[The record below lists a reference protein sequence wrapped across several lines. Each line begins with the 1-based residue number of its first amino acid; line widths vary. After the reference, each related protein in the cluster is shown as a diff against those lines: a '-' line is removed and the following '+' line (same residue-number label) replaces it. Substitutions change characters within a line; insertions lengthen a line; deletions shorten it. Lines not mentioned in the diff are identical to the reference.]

1 MDKFLFTDGTNGVRE
16 VQSLDELQTLIESAV
31 QADKIRIWLFS
42 SNEWISYAAFR
53 KQVPAINKKDKVV
66 IAVAKTIT
74 VRKPGNRWLKKM
86 LCITGAAT
94 GVFLVV
100 NFTKIKWEKAE
111 PLNISAERPDN
122 VPAMDM
128 DSLIWEIEDSRGQTI
143 DKNTKNNLRLRNT
156 WPDRI
161 ELKLHAER
169 ETSSA
174 TFRYFNV
181 DISIDN
187 STGFNID
194 NAVVKL
200 MVWKNSKVNTTDTLR
215 FTNIRYDNLL
225 TRQLD
230 ESYRGDS
237 ISVSFESIKAKA
249 FNFCYSATTKNNSGN
264 YNDRWFCRE

>member
-1 MDKFLFTDGTNGVRE
+1 MDKFLFTDGMNGVRE
-16 VQSLDELQTLIESAV
+16 VQSQQELQILIESAE
-31 QADKIRIWLFS
+31 QPDKIRIWLFS
-42 SNEWISYAAFR
+42 SNEWISYATFR
-53 KQVPAINKKDKVV
+53 KQVPAFTKKDKF
-66 IAVAKTIT
+66 IATVTKTVPIQ
-74 VRKPGNRWLKKM
+74 KNRNGWLKKM
-86 LCITGAAT
+86 LYITGAAV

-111 PLNISAERPDN
+111 PVNISASRPEN

-128 DSLIWEIEDSRGQTI
+128 DSLIGEIEDSRGQTI

-169 ETSSA
+169 ETNNPAS
-174 TFRYFNV
+174 RYFNV

-187 STGFNID
+187 STGFNLD
-194 NAVVKL
+194 NVVVKL
-200 MVWKNSKVNTTDTLR
+200 MLWKNNKVSTTDTLR
-215 FTNIRYDNLL
+215 FTNIRYDKLL
-225 TRQLD
+225 IRQLD
-230 ESYRGDS
+230 ATYRGDS

-249 FNFCYSATTKNNSGN
+249 FNFCYSAATKNNSGN

>member
-1 MDKFLFTDGTNGVRE
+1 MDKFLFTDGMNGVRE
-16 VQSLDELQTLIESAV
+16 VQSQQELQLLIESAE
-31 QADKIRIWLFS
+31 QKDKIRIWLFS
-42 SNEWISYAAFR
+42 SNEWISYAGFR
-53 KQVPAINKKDKVV
+53 KQVPANNKKDKAVV
-66 IAVAKTIT
+66 TVAKTVPVKKTRIGWVKKILYIT
-74 VRKPGNRWLKKM
+74 V
-86 LCITGAAT
+86 AAA

-111 PLNISAERPDN
+111 PLNISSIRPEN
-122 VPAMDM
+122 VPEMDM
-128 DSLIWEIEDSRGQTI
+128 DSLIWEIEDSRGQAI

-161 ELKLHAER
+161 ELKLQAER

-174 TFRYFNV
+174 GSRYFNA

-187 STGFNID
+187 STGFNLD

-200 MVWKNSKVNTTDTLR
+200 SVWKNGNIYTTDTLR
-215 FTNIRYDNLL
+215 FSTIRYDKLL
-225 TRQLD
+225 TRKLD
-230 ESYRGDS
+230 NIYRGDS